1 MYELLKHTTLRRALL
16 HEAPPATASIVV
28 AEALYHFHSFT
39 LEVLAFLPTWYAAS
53 LLYSWLLRVAAPRGA
68 GSGA

>member
-16 HEAPPATASIVV
+16 HEAPPAALSIVI

-53 LLYSWLLRVAAPRGA
+53 RLYSWLLRIGSPRSVR
-68 GSGA
+68 SGA